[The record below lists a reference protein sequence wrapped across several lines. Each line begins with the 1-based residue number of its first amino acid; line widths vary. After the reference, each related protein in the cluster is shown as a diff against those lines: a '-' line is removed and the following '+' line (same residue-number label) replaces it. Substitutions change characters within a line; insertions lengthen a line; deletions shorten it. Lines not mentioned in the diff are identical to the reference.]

1 MVARRCKVLANSMLV
16 LMASDPVSGLIP

>member
-1 MVARRCKVLANSMLV
+1 VARRCKVLANSMLV